1 MLSPTNND
9 TIYLGDDDDLMDTL
23 IFSWSDAIDIDN
35 DEISYSLFKSDITGD
50 ESILVGTSTQWSVTV
65 QSIYDMMVMIGIT
78 NYDLTWYVVASDGEA
93 TVQSS
98 QTFTFYIDSSE
109 MLSIENNLLIPGSF
123 GLHQNYPNPFN
134 PLTNI
139 FYDISERTNVEIL
152 VYDVT
157 GRVVSYLKSG
167 VQEPGQYKIEW
178 NAVDR
183 FGRRLSGGIYIY
195 QIKTEKF
202 VKSRK
207 MVLLK

>member
-1 MLSPTNND
+1 
-9 TIYLGDDDDLMDTL
+9 
-23 IFSWSDAIDIDN
+23 
-35 DEISYSLFKSDITGD
+35 
-50 ESILVGTSTQWSVTV
+50 
-65 QSIYDMMVMIGIT
+65 
-78 NYDLTWYVVASDGEA
+78 
-93 TVQSS
+93 
-98 QTFTFYIDSSE
+98 

-157 GRVVSYLKSG
+157 GRVVSYLRSG

-178 NAVDR
+178 NAVDM